1 MAQVCSHL
9 PALRAAGARLAFVGS
24 GTPSMARAF
33 REEACLPSEVALLVD
48 PDLAVYR
55 ALKLKR
61 GVFSALSA
69 RSVAGAAKA
78 WRAGHRQGKVLG
90 DPWQN
95 GGVFVVAP
103 DGELLLAHVSQRSG
117 DHPTSAALL
126 GALGALSQ

>member
-33 REEACLPSEVALLVD
+33 REEASLPSEVALLVD

-78 WRAGHRQGKVLG
+78 WRAGHRQGA
-90 DPWQN
+90 
-95 GGVFVVAP
+95 VAGKYS
-103 DGELLLAHVSQRSG
+103 DLQTAAGAEQLDQQTHELSLLR
-117 DHPTSAALL
+117 
-126 GALGALSQ
+126 